1 MEHGALHNA
10 VQTRSESDLEQNA
23 MLVNLTISTTLRP
36 SVLHQTANGE
46 SRSAG
51 EGRLNLTQEVMIV
64 GFVEQES
71 EIGST
76 MEGVR
81 ALPKGSPRLS
91 MASGGPTR
99 RFLQTVEKVP
109 GILLAFQIEQMSQ
122 VPLRL
127 VVEIT
132 RQSVES
138 VFQISR
144 HEKWKVAYPHPVD
157 GQLAYP

>member
-1 MEHGALHNA
+1 
-10 VQTRSESDLEQNA
+10 

-36 SVLHQTANGE
+36 SVLHQTVNGE

-51 EGRLNLTQEVMIV
+51 EGSLNLTQEIVIV

-71 EIGST
+71 EIGSA

-81 ALPKGSPRLS
+81 ALPKGAPRLFV
-91 MASGGPTR
+91 AFPTR
-99 RFLQTVEKVP
+99 RLLQTVEKVP
-109 GILLAFQIEQMSQ
+109 GILLAFKMEQMSQ
-122 VPLRL
+122 LSLRL

-132 RQSVES
+132 LQSVES

>member
-1 MEHGALHNA
+1 
-10 VQTRSESDLEQNA
+10 

-36 SVLHQTANGE
+36 SVLHQTVNGE

-51 EGRLNLTQEVMIV
+51 EGSLNLTQEIVIV

-71 EIGST
+71 EIGSA

-81 ALPKGSPRLS
+81 ALPKGAPRLFV
-91 MASGGPTR
+91 ASGRPTR
-99 RFLQTVEKVP
+99 RLLQTVAKVP
-109 GILLAFQIEQMSQ
+109 GILLAFKMEQMSQ
-122 VPLRL
+122 LSLRL

-132 RQSVES
+132 LQSVES